1 MPKAISLEK
10 KDAVVINKSPTSG
23 RVNAHPWAGDGWG
36 CSCPAWVL
44 HQHPE
49 HLSSQTVTTCKSN
62 SSKFS
67 GKKKGFGDFL
77 QMRENFEPELQQDC
91 WFQRRSP
98 HRHES
103 YPALSGCVWG
113 RNCLPV
119 SHSVFPP
126 GQGCVWDD
134 AALAPV
140 AFPRA
145 GGGSMGWV
153 YLKDCGG

>member
-1 MPKAISLEK
+1 
-10 KDAVVINKSPTSG
+10 
-23 RVNAHPWAGDGWG
+23 
-36 CSCPAWVL
+36 
-44 HQHPE
+44 
-49 HLSSQTVTTCKSN
+49 
-62 SSKFS
+62 
-67 GKKKGFGDFL
+67 
-77 QMRENFEPELQQDC
+77 MRENFEPELQQDC
-91 WFQRRSP
+91 WFQRNSP

-134 AALAPV
+134 SALAPV

-145 GGGSMGWV
+145 GGGSTGWV
-153 YLKDCGG
+153 YLKGCGG